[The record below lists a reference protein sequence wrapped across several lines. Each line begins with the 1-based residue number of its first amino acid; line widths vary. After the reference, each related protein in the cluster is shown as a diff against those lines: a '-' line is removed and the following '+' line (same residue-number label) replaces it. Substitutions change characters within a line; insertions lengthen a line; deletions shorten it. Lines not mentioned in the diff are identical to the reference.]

1 VIKAYYPLADG
12 SVAVAGNIVKLTDDG
27 KLDVMPLKSAE
38 ITEAFNVVLQADNP
52 SSWGNGDYVKV
63 TDTEGYFLYEFN
75 RVLKYIRVYVDGNGQ
90 IAYDPE
96 RSITGQYS
104 QLQYPTCC
112 LLTPTRI
119 AMVFNNYTG
128 TANNTTV
135 CTLDIQPDKTLT
147 LNTILTVHTTA
158 YSHGS
163 IIKIDDTAFA
173 IIDST
178 GSMRTFS
185 VNSAGVCTAKNNLSI
200 ISNKQAGDQIFAL
213 GSSRYLVFSTY
224 GSGTPY
230 TLTAKIINIDPAT
243 YAVTSVGTPLV
254 LTTKEYS
261 SGGGSV
267 RFEALQRAVQ
277 IDSRKFLVAFYDNVD
292 FSVYYGILDVSA
304 TLDSVTFTQF
314 DKTVTPKAV
323 GAVVHFD
330 IVSAEKVNVLIQ
342 NSALLMMVEIGLKN
356 GTITSISKFVAWATT
371 PGVIDTVKMNGKYVI
386 LYTAYSPKIL
396 AIAAL
401 NVKLLNER
409 VMGILQ
415 KDGNVLLQGISDAH
429 TGIRVG
435 AEYYFDDKGVLNT
448 KKIGT
453 FVGVGISPTE
463 IYVPKLIRG

>member
-1 VIKAYYPLADG
+1 MIRAFYPLADG
-12 SVAVAGNIVKLTDDG
+12 SVAVAGNIVKLTDEG
-27 KLDVMPLKSAE
+27 KLDVMPLKSSE
-38 ITEAFNVVLQADNP
+38 ITEAFNVVLQANNP

-75 RVLKYIRVYVDGNGQ
+75 KVLKYIRVYVDEHGQ

-96 RSITGQYS
+96 GSITGQYN
-104 QLQYPTCC
+104 QLSYPACC

-119 AMVFNNYTG
+119 AMVFNNYTS

-135 CTLDIQPDKTLT
+135 CTLDIQPDKTLK
-147 LNTILTVHTTA
+147 LNTILTVHANA
-158 YSHGS
+158 YTHGS
-163 IIKIDDTAFA
+163 IVKVDDTAFA
-173 IIDST
+173 IIDSL
-178 GSMRTFS
+178 GAMRTFS
-185 VNSAGVCTAKNNLSI
+185 VDSAGVCTVKNSSTV
-200 ISNKQAGDQIFAL
+200 ISNKQTGDQIFPL
-213 GSSRYLVFSTY
+213 GSSRYLVFCTY
-224 GSGTPY
+224 GSGAPY
-230 TLTAKIINIDPAT
+230 TFAARIINIDPAT
-243 YAVTSVGTPLV
+243 YAVTTVGSMLV
-254 LTTKEYS
+254 ITTKEYS
-261 SGGGSV
+261 AGIGGV

-277 IDSRKFLVAFYDNVD
+277 IESRKFLVAFYDNVD
-292 FSVYYGILDVSA
+292 FSVYYGILDVSS

-314 DKTVTPKAV
+314 DKSVTPKVV

-330 IVSAEKVNVLIQ
+330 IVSAEKVKVMIQ

-356 GTITSISKFVAWATT
+356 GAITSISKFVAWATT